1 MKLWLVRGNGSRKS
15 EANFM
20 LLENK
25 TNQKPDLKL
34 LLSLI
39 IVGVVWGTT
48 YFGIRVAVETIQ
60 PWFITSIRQGIAAL
74 IIFVLLLFKKQFAWI
89 GWEKFKVQFILSI
102 LMLVFANSF
111 TTIAEQTIPSGLTS
125 IMSAMSPVIVFMGS
139 VLFRIQ
145 KPSWKGFF
153 GVLLGFFGVV
163 FIFRNGL
170 SDILDPNYKIGITY
184 LSIAILS
191 WSIAVLYS
199 KKHAHQTNNITLNL
213 FYQFSI
219 ASLIQLIL
227 AFIFSSDADTSLWSF
242 RSFAAVIYLAVF
254 GSVIAFLA
262 YYYALQRVSA
272 VRVSVLNYVNTIIA
286 IFLGWLLLDEVI
298 TIDFIIAAILIMSG
312 VFIINYKRK

>member
-1 MKLWLVRGNGSRKS
+1 MLTDNSAKL
-15 EANFM
+15 A
-20 LLENK
+20 
-25 TNQKPDLKL
+25 PDFKL
-34 LLSLI
+34 IFAFI

-48 YFGIRVAVETIQ
+48 YLGIRVAVETIQ

-74 IIFVLLLFKKQFAWI
+74 IVLFILLFKKQFAWI
-89 GWEKFKVQFILSI
+89 GWEKFKVQFVLSI

-111 TTIAEQTIPSGLTS
+111 TTIAEQTITSGLTS
-125 IMSAMSPVIVFMGS
+125 IMSAMSPVIVFIGS
-139 VLFRIQ
+139 VLFGIQ
-145 KPSWKGFF
+145 KPTWKGFF
-153 GVLLGFFGVV
+153 GVLLGFTGVV

-170 SDILDPNYKIGITY
+170 SDILDPNYKVGIAY
-184 LSIAILS
+184 LSVAILS
-191 WSIAVLYS
+191 WSVAVLYS

-219 ASLIQLIL
+219 ASIIQLIL
-227 AFIFSSDADTSLWSF
+227 ACVFSSDADVNLWSF

-254 GSVIAFLA
+254 GSVIAFFA

-298 TIDFIIAAILIMSG
+298 TIDFIIAAALIMTG
-312 VFIINYKRK
+312 VFIINYKRT

>member
-1 MKLWLVRGNGSRKS
+1 MQWLARGNGNKK
-15 EANFM
+15 
-20 LLENK
+20 LEVNLMFAK
-25 TNQKPDLKL
+25 NNSSSKPDFKL
-34 LLSLI
+34 ILSLLI
-39 IVGVVWGTT
+39 IGIVWGTT
-48 YFGIRVAVETIQ
+48 YLGIRVAVETIQ

-74 IIFVLLLFKKQFAWI
+74 IVLVILIFKKQFAWI
-89 GWEKFKVQFILSI
+89 GWEQFKVQLILSI

-125 IMSAMSPVIVFMGS
+125 IMSAMSPVIIFIGS
-139 VLFRIQ
+139 VLFGIQ
-145 KPSWKGFF
+145 KPTWKGFF
-153 GVLLGFFGVV
+153 GVLLGFTGVL

-170 SDILDPNYKIGITY
+170 SDILDPNYKVGITY
-184 LSIAILS
+184 LTIAILS

-219 ASLIQLIL
+219 ASIIQLIL
-227 AFIFSSDADTSLWSF
+227 AFIFSSDADISLWSF
-242 RSFAAVIYLAVF
+242 RSFAAVVYLAVF
-254 GSVIAFLA
+254 GSVIAFFA

-298 TIDFIIAAILIMSG
+298 TTDFIIAAALIMSG
-312 VFIINYKRK
+312 VFIINYQRK

>member
-1 MKLWLVRGNGSRKS
+1 MQWLARGNGNKK
-15 EANFM
+15 
-20 LLENK
+20 LEVNLMFAK
-25 TNQKPDLKL
+25 NNSSSKPDFKL
-34 LLSLI
+34 ILSLL
-39 IVGVVWGTT
+39 IVGIVWGTT
-48 YFGIRVAVETIQ
+48 YLGIRVAVETIQ

-74 IIFVLLLFKKQFAWI
+74 IVLMILIFKKQFAWI
-89 GWEKFKVQFILSI
+89 GWEQFKVQLILSI

-125 IMSAMSPVIVFMGS
+125 IMSALSPVIVFIGS
-139 VLFRIQ
+139 VLFGIQ
-145 KPSWKGFF
+145 KPTWKGFF
-153 GVLLGFFGVV
+153 GVLLGFTGVL

-170 SDILDPNYKIGITY
+170 SDILDPNYKVGITY
-184 LSIAILS
+184 LTIAILS

-199 KKHAHQTNNITLNL
+199 KKHAHQTNNITQNL

-227 AFIFSSDADTSLWSF
+227 AFVFSSDADVNLWSF
-242 RSFAAVIYLAVF
+242 RSFAAVVYLAVF
-254 GSVIAFLA
+254 GSVIAFFA

-298 TIDFIIAAILIMSG
+298 TTDFIIAAALIMSG
-312 VFIINYKRK
+312 VFIINYQRK

>member
-1 MKLWLVRGNGSRKS
+1 MQWLARGSGNKKLEVNLMFAKNNSS
-15 EANFM
+15 S
-20 LLENK
+20 
-25 TNQKPDLKL
+25 KPDFKL
-34 LLSLI
+34 ILSLL
-39 IVGVVWGTT
+39 IVGIVWGTT
-48 YFGIRVAVETIQ
+48 YLGIRVAVETIQ

-74 IIFVLLLFKKQFAWI
+74 IVLVILIFKKQFAWI
-89 GWEKFKVQFILSI
+89 GWEQFKVQLILSI

-125 IMSAMSPVIVFMGS
+125 IMSAMSPVIIFIGS
-139 VLFRIQ
+139 VLFGIQ
-145 KPSWKGFF
+145 KPTWKGFF
-153 GVLLGFFGVV
+153 GVLLGFTGVL

-170 SDILDPNYKIGITY
+170 SDILDPNYKVGITY
-184 LSIAILS
+184 LTIAILS

-219 ASLIQLIL
+219 ASIIQLIL
-227 AFIFSSDADTSLWSF
+227 AFIFSSDADISLWSF
-242 RSFAAVIYLAVF
+242 RSFAAVVYLAVF
-254 GSVIAFLA
+254 GSVIAFFA

-298 TIDFIIAAILIMSG
+298 TTDFIIAAALIMSG
-312 VFIINYKRK
+312 VFIINYQRK

>member
-1 MKLWLVRGNGSRKS
+1 MFAKNNSS
-15 EANFM
+15 S
-20 LLENK
+20 
-25 TNQKPDLKL
+25 KPDFKL
-34 LLSLI
+34 ILSLL
-39 IVGVVWGTT
+39 IVGIVWGTT
-48 YFGIRVAVETIQ
+48 YLGIRVAVETIQ

-74 IIFVLLLFKKQFAWI
+74 IVLVILIFKKQFAWI
-89 GWEKFKVQFILSI
+89 GWEQFKVQLILSI

-125 IMSAMSPVIVFMGS
+125 IMSAMSPVIIFIGS
-139 VLFRIQ
+139 VLFGIQ
-145 KPSWKGFF
+145 KPTWKGFF
-153 GVLLGFFGVV
+153 GVLLGFTGVL

-170 SDILDPNYKIGITY
+170 SDILDPNYKVGITY
-184 LSIAILS
+184 LTIAILS

-219 ASLIQLIL
+219 ASIIQLIL
-227 AFIFSSDADTSLWSF
+227 AFIFSSDADISLWSF
-242 RSFAAVIYLAVF
+242 RSFAAVVYLAVF
-254 GSVIAFLA
+254 GSVIAFFA

-298 TIDFIIAAILIMSG
+298 TTDFIIAAALIMSG
-312 VFIINYKRK
+312 VFIINYQRK